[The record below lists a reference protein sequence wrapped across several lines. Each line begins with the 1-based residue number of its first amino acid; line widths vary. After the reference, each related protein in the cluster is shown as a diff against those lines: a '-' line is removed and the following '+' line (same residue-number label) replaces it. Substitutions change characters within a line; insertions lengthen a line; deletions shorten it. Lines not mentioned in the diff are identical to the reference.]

1 MGLHI
6 PRNAK
11 CMVPGCTNK
20 PRFILSLRMRRHDSG
35 ATWAPNQPAY
45 FCDAHANSGSDVTIM
60 FTPTA
65 TGENHVRVAA
75 SGPVVERTTPIR

>member
-6 PRNAK
+6 PHNAK
-11 CMVPGCTNK
+11 CMMPGCIAT
-20 PRFILSLRMRRHDSG
+20 PRFILSLRMRRPDSG

-45 FCDAHANSGSDVTIM
+45 FCDAHANHGSEIFVIFM
-60 FTPTA
+60 PTT
-65 TGENHVRVAA
+65 TGKNHVRVTA